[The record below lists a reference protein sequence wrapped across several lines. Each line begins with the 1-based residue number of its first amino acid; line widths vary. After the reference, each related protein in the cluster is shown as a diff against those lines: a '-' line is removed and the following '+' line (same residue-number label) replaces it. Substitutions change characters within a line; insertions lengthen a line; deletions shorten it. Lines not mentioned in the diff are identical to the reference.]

1 MKGKVGLLETLAGY
15 PWVSDGVTT
24 GEMNILSGFIAST
37 QIEEESGSFSME
49 ELLAYPWARDGN
61 TDVEGPAIRGAI
73 SLAPEDPELVLQP
86 WFDDGVDDVDLAL
99 PAVLKATEDRSE
111 FQYRDLL
118 ETHHVRSRPSSCRW
132 PVT

>member
-1 MKGKVGLLETLAGY
+1 
-15 PWVSDGVTT
+15 
-24 GEMNILSGFIAST
+24 
-37 QIEEESGSFSME
+37 ME

-118 ETHHVRSRPSSCRW
+118 ETHHVRSETVFLPLAGDVNLLVFRHNPFRPTMTAWRSLK
-132 PVT
+132 